1 MKWIVVAIDFSKCS
15 IHALEY
21 AIEIANRIKGNILM
35 VWVDNSVSS
44 EYVFPEEECEMRF
57 ERKRYFEKLQEKYNE
72 KLTGGKFDYKLRKGK
87 VYHEITKQAKNVKAE
102 LLISGTHGISGFE
115 EFWIGSNAY
124 KIVIHSPCP
133 VITVRYDFKLKSN
146 INKIL
151 LPIDGSAQTA
161 KKVFY
166 TAKFAKYYNSEV
178 HILALYSNL
187 VKAIQRRTDNNVKIV
202 KKYLEENN
210 ILYKLHS
217 LVSENVTSATME
229 YASQNYIDLI
239 SIMTEQEV
247 TPSRSLL
254 GTVAQQIIS
263 NSITPVLSLHEN
275 GFLYENI

>member
-21 AIEIANRIKGNILM
+21 AIEIANKIKSNILM

-44 EYVFPEEECEMRF
+44 EEVFPEEECEIRF
-57 ERKRYFEKLQEKYNE
+57 ERKRHFEKLREKYKD
-72 KLTGGKFDYKLRKGK
+72 KLTGGKFDFKLRKGK

-133 VITVRYDFKLKSN
+133 VITVRYDFKFKSN

-161 KKVFY
+161 KKVYY
-166 TAKFAKYYNSEV
+166 TAKFAKYYNSEA
-178 HILALYSNL
+178 HILALYSNSL
-187 VKAIQRRTDNNVKIV
+187 KSLQRRTDSNVKIV
-202 KKYLEENN
+202 KKYLEDNN
-210 ILYKLHS
+210 ISYKLHS
-217 LVSENVTSATME
+217 LVSENITYATMD
-229 YASQNYIDLI
+229 YASKNEIDLI
-239 SIMTEQEV
+239 VIMTEQEIS
-247 TPSRSLL
+247 PSRSIL
-254 GTVAQQIIS
+254 GTTAQQIIS
-263 NSITPVLSLHEN
+263 NSKTPVLSLHEN
-275 GFLYENI
+275 GFSLE